1 MTSLAAAPKKY
12 TVAEY
17 LEIERT
23 TGEKHAYYNG
33 TIEPMAGASIPH
45 NRIAGNI
52 FGELYQIFKGKP
64 LFEIF
69 GSDQKIYL
77 PKYEYYLYPDA
88 VVVAEE
94 PLVADAE
101 TDAIINPLLIFE
113 VLSHSSEKYDSGQ
126 KFIEYQSLPSFRE
139 YVLVRQDAPEL
150 LLFFREQPDVWR
162 SSEVA
167 GLENDAWLRSVEV
180 SLSLK
185 RIYHKVLAEEQ

>member
-1 MTSLAAAPKKY
+1 MTTLAAATKKY

-33 TIEPMAGASIPH
+33 TIEPMAGASISH

-52 FGELYQIFKGKP
+52 FGELYNVFKERL

-77 PKYEYYLYPDA
+77 PKFEYYVYPDA

-94 PLVADAE
+94 PLISSEE
-101 TDAIINPLLIFE
+101 TNAIVNPLLIFE
-113 VLSHSSEKYDSGQ
+113 VLSPSTEKYDGGQ
-126 KFIEYQSLPSFRE
+126 KFLEYQSLPSFKE
-139 YVLVRQDAPEL
+139 YVLVRQDVPEL
-150 LLFFREQPDVWR
+150 LLFYREQPDVWR

-167 GLENDAWLRSVEV
+167 GLDREAHLRSVDV
-180 SLSLK
+180 LLSLHK
-185 RIYHKVLAEEQ
+185 VYHKVLS

>member
-1 MTSLAAAPKKY
+1 MTSLAAAARKY

-52 FGELYQIFKGKP
+52 FGELYNIFKGKP
-64 LFEIF
+64 VFEIF

-77 PKYEYYLYPDA
+77 PKFRYYVYPDA

-94 PLVADAE
+94 PLVADEE
-101 TDAIINPLLIFE
+101 TSAIINPLLIFE
-113 VLSHSSEKYDSGQ
+113 VLSPSTEKYDGGQ
-126 KFIEYQSLPSFRE
+126 KFIEYQSLPTFKE
-139 YVLVRQDAPEL
+139 YVLVRQDVPEL
-150 LLFFREQPDVWR
+150 MLFFREEPDVWR

-167 GLENDAWLRSVEV
+167 GLEKDAYLRSIEANLSLRSV
-180 SLSLK
+180 
-185 RIYHKVLAEEQ
+185 YHKVLS